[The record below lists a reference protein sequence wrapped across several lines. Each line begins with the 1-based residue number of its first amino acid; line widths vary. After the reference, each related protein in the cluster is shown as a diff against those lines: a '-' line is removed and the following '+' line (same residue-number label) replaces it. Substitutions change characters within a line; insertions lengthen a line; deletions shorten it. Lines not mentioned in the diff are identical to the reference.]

1 MPKNI
6 KSRMLQLLSTALL
19 AAAAVLCAGT
29 AFAANAERPLLIVE
43 QGEHKLMRSNADVT
57 RVAIG
62 NPKTADVS
70 VVNRRDLLLNGK
82 ALGITSLIVWVKGSN
97 TPRQY
102 IVRSE
107 EHTSELQSLMR
118 ITYAV
123 FCLKKTK

>member
-19 AAAAVLCAGT
+19 AAAAALCAGT
-29 AFAANAERPLLIVE
+29 AMAANAERPLLIVE

-82 ALGITSLIVWVKGSN
+82 A
-97 TPRQY
+97 
-102 IVRSE
+102 RSE
-107 EHTSELQSLMR
+107 EPTSELQSLMR
-118 ITYAV
+118 ISYAV
-123 FCLKKTK
+123 FCLKK